1 MTEVLEE
8 DIFSE
13 NEATRLKKDGTPI
26 PVRVIHSTLKNESD
40 HIIGLVEIV
49 RDISRQKQAAQEKA
63 ELELALQQAQKM
75 EAIGTLAGGIAH
87 DFNNILAAIIG
98 YTEFAI
104 FDLPPGSPLE
114 PNLQEVMKA
123 GKRARDLVNQI
134 LTFAR
139 HNHEAV
145 RPIHVPPIAVEA
157 LKLIRSTIPTS
168 IEIRQQI
175 ESDAPILADPIK
187 IHQVFMNICVNA
199 AQSMQDGGVMEVAVV
214 DPPKADIPPERRTN
228 LPQEHYLEIRVSDT
242 GSGIPENTIGMIFEP
257 YFTTKEVGDGSGLGL
272 SVVHGIVKSYG
283 GAIFVDSKLGQGT
296 VFTIYFPITREK
308 PKVLLPEPSD
318 LPGGN
323 ESILVVDDEPAITKM
338 ISQLLSRL
346 GYNVTAKT
354 DSAAAL
360 AVFQKKPHAFDLVIT
375 DMTMP
380 VFNGDVL
387 AREIQ
392 QIRSDIPIILCT
404 GYSKTLANKKPRNIN
419 TLLIKPIEHEELAN
433 EVRKLLDETVGRG

>member
-1 MTEVLEE
+1 
-8 DIFSE
+8 
-13 NEATRLKKDGTPI
+13 
-26 PVRVIHSTLKNESD
+26 
-40 HIIGLVEIV
+40 
-49 RDISRQKQAAQEKA
+49 
-63 ELELALQQAQKM
+63 
-75 EAIGTLAGGIAH
+75 
-87 DFNNILAAIIG
+87 
-98 YTEFAI
+98 
-104 FDLPPGSPLE
+104 
-114 PNLQEVMKA
+114 
-123 GKRARDLVNQI
+123 
-134 LTFAR
+134 
-139 HNHEAV
+139 
-145 RPIHVPPIAVEA
+145 
-157 LKLIRSTIPTS
+157 
-168 IEIRQQI
+168 
-175 ESDAPILADPIK
+175 
-187 IHQVFMNICVNA
+187 
-199 AQSMQDGGVMEVAVV
+199 
-214 DPPKADIPPERRTN
+214 
-228 LPQEHYLEIRVSDT
+228 
-242 GSGIPENTIGMIFEP
+242 
-257 YFTTKEVGDGSGLGL
+257 VGDGSGLGL